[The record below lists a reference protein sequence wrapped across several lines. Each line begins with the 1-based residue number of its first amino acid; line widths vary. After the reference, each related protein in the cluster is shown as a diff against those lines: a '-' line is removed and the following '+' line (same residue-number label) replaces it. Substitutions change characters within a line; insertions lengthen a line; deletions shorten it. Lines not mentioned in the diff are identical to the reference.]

1 MSDYIQDMKDAT
13 ELFNKW
19 TNAAPE
25 HALLEKDYKLIDTA
39 LQKAYDL
46 RNGLFENMLKILER
60 SSDELESDWKR
71 SCEEGL
77 TLLRGLDAAIA
88 SSASGGLR
96 GIGLGSFFEGELG
109 IWEKNKAAGVAIM
122 AEAITQIGKNDDDLI
137 KKLEEDLK
145 KAREDGRVSDE
156 AIRVSLGQTKA
167 QIRELTIQA
176 VEKGATK
183 LISEIPAIGEKISG
197 FAGKAIE
204 AIVGSSEKTRS
215 EGKNKAGYKDVLLKN
230 RKMIEDVKAKVD
242 DVAIGQV
249 LKDGVSMAYA
259 LKDGATGDYKA
270 ADWRR
275 FGEECAKRL
284 NARCEPAIGKAQY
297 LYKTVYPAYIEGL
310 TGAFASLASTPAN
323 LTALRDELDDE
334 TLKVFEALRKDDEV
348 TLALHDNPT
357 KDTARKVL
365 QKIRDDV
372 AEAIKKLKDS
382 IKDAEELLR
391 TGG

>member
-1 MSDYIQDMKDAT
+1 MSDFIQDMKDAT
-13 ELFNKW
+13 EFFNQW

-96 GIGLGSFFEGELG
+96 GIGLGNFYEGELK
-109 IWEKNKAAGVAIM
+109 IWEKNKEAAVAIM

-145 KAREDGRVSDE
+145 KAREDGRVADE
-156 AIRVSLGQTKA
+156 KIRIELGKA
-167 QIRELTIQA
+167 TAHVRELALQA
-176 VEKGATK
+176 LEKGATK
-183 LISEIPAIGEKISG
+183 LVSEIPLIGEKIAG
-197 FAGKAIE
+197 FADKAIE
-204 AIVGSSEKTRS
+204 AIVGSSEKARS

-230 RKMIEDVKAKVD
+230 RKMIEDVKTKID
-242 DVAIGQV
+242 DEAIGHV
-249 LKDGVSMAYA
+249 LKDGVSMAYS

-270 ADWRR
+270 ADWAR

-284 NARCEPAIGKAQY
+284 SARSEPAIGKAQY

-310 TGAFASLASTPAN
+310 AGAFASLASTPAN

-334 TLKVFEALRKDDEV
+334 TLKVFEALRQDDEV
-348 TLALHDNPT
+348 ILALHDGPA